1 MGTFFLESFVPKSGE
16 GNRKQ
21 LLFSTIKEN
30 VNTLVRWFCY
40 IVSFLYISF
49 FIPIFPFIAPFG
61 ALVTAREG
69 VGTVATFSCIIA
81 TSLIPL
87 SMPVSCYF
95 MLRHADRPGRMF
107 SFAFLP
113 FGMLVLAF
121 MWMSLISWLHS

>member
-1 MGTFFLESFVPKSGE
+1 MASVI
-16 GNRKQ
+16 RD
-21 LLFSTIKEN
+21 N
-30 VNTLVRWFCY
+30 VNTLVRCFCY

-49 FIPIFPFIAPFG
+49 FIPIFPFIALLG
-61 ALVTAREG
+61 AFIQDKDG
-69 VGTVATFSCIIA
+69 VGTVATLSCIFA

-121 MWMSLISWLHS
+121 IWMSLISWLHS